1 MKHYWLICDLRHNE
15 IQFLLTRNT
24 IFLVSEDG
32 PHLLVATEPDT
43 AVLLP
48 EQAWALV
55 PTSYCELKEATDEE
69 IEHLL

>member
-32 PHLLVATEPDT
+32 PHLLVATEPETADT
-43 AVLLP
+43 LCQ
-48 EQAWALV
+48 QAWSLV
-55 PTSYCELKEATDEE
+55 PWCYCELKEADPDE
-69 IEHLL
+69 IEDLL